1 MSVSLTFFDRKV
13 SAACNPHLDALSST
27 PPKIYGFR
35 QTLTGAGSISHTEL
49 GTMGSP
55 LVGL

>member
-1 MSVSLTFFDRKV
+1 MSVFLTFLGKNI
-13 SAACNPHLDALSST
+13 SAVCNPHLDALSST
-27 PPKIYGFR
+27 PPKMYGFT

>member
-1 MSVSLTFFDRKV
+1 MSFFDRDI
-13 SAACNPHLDALSST
+13 SAMYNPHLDALSSA
-27 PPKIYGFR
+27 PPQIYGFT